1 MKRHLYTH
9 FRGDSF
15 RPTAFYK
22 CSLCSFKSDWQFL
35 VKKHIISSH
44 LSVQNAYV
52 MRSFDQKNERNL
64 NRGKDCDKKYDGSLS
79 MNNNDD
85 EEYDDYYDEI
95 EDGEEYEN
103 GMFDE
108 ECEQDENDHKD
119 NGIDDEDFNV
129 SF

>member
-1 MKRHLYTH
+1 
-9 FRGDSF
+9 
-15 RPTAFYK
+15 
-22 CSLCSFKSDWQFL
+22 
-35 VKKHIISSH
+35 
-44 LSVQNAYV
+44 

-64 NRGKDCDKKYDGSLS
+64 SRGKDCDKKCDGSLS
-79 MNNNDD
+79 MSDLNNNDD
-85 EEYDDYYDEI
+85 EEYDDDYDEL

-103 GMFDE
+103 GMYDE